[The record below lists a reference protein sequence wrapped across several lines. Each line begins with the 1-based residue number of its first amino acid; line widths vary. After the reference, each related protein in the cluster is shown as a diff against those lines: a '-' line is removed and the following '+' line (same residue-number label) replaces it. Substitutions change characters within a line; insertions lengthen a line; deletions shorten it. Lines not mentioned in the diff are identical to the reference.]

1 MKKIFTFF
9 AAIFAV
15 VAMNAQTVDLA
26 LIGFLDGENQP
37 LDAINLTLTDNLNP
51 KVGLMNNGPD
61 VVASGDTVFMDISF
75 DGTIL
80 GASYLLGS
88 MLQPLT
94 AGQGGAIGGEQPL
107 LTADQMDQL
116 GLVDMSVEMCYTL
129 RIVGTTTDPDASNDQ
144 VCIRVNRGNVG
155 INNATEGEINVYPNP
170 ATDVI
175 NVANAEGAQ
184 ISVFDMNGRR
194 IANVENASANEMINS
209 ANFSKGLYII
219 RIVDGQ
225 NVTTKKVNVV
235 R

>member
-88 MLQPLT
+88 MLQSLT
-94 AGQGGAIGGEQPL
+94 AGQGGAIGGQQPL